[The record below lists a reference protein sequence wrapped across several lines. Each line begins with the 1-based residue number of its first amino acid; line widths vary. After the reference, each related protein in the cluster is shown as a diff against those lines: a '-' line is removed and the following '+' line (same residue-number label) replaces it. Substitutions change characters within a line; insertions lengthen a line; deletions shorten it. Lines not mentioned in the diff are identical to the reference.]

1 MLRRF
6 GIFAITFVVVI
17 AGGIAFAQMGD
28 YLPSADSGDAE
39 VAALESDFF
48 TTSTKAEVVGEEV
61 IEKDS
66 TTTTIKPEKQEEAP
80 AKPEPVEEE
89 KKTEVVPEEPKV
101 DTDPP
106 DLIITSPETRLRAI
120 YSRRPAATTCSRR
133 KKKSPKL
140 VTISWSSPPTH

>member
-28 YLPSADSGDAE
+28 YLPSSDSGDAE

-48 TTSTKAEVVGEEV
+48 TTSTEAEVVKDEV

-66 TTTTIKPEKQEEAP
+66 TTTTIKSEKQEEAP
-80 AKPEPVEEE
+80 AKPEPAP
-89 KKTEVVPEEPKV
+89 TPK
-101 DTDPP
+101 
-106 DLIITSPETRLRAI
+106 S
-120 YSRRPAATTCSRR
+120 
-133 KKKSPKL
+133 
-140 VTISWSSPPTH
+140 